1 MAKTTNKVTTT
12 KIPKTIA
19 AVVAEKTVT
28 KTAPVL
34 KGSETEKN
42 LWTAFAGESEARNK
56 YDFFASQAK
65 KDGFEEIS
73 GIFTETALN
82 EKEHAKM
89 WYKYAA
95 GIGKTYDN
103 LLNAAEGEKYEW
115 SQMYKGFAEV
125 ARREGFTEI
134 AQKFAAVA
142 DVEGHHEKRYRDYA
156 KTIKEGTVFKKEK
169 AVLWKCRNCGAIYLA
184 KQAPEICP
192 TCSHPQAY
200 FQVK

>member
-1 MAKTTNKVTTT
+1 MAKTT
-12 KIPKTIA
+12 
-19 AVVAEKTVT
+19 KTVASKIAT
-28 KTAPVL
+28 KTKKDTAPVL

-42 LWTAFAGESEARNK
+42 LWIAFAGESEARNK

-65 KDGFEEIS
+65 KDGFEQIS
-73 GIFTETALN
+73 GIFAETALN

-89 WYKYAA
+89 WYKYVA

-103 LLNAAEGEKYEW
+103 LITAAEGEKYEW
-115 SQMYKGFAEV
+115 SEMYKKFAEV
-125 ARREGFTEI
+125 AKKEGFTEI

-142 DVEGHHEKRYRDYA
+142 DVESHHEKRYLDYA
-156 KTIKEGTVFKKEK
+156 KRIKDGTVFKKEK

-192 TCSHPQAY
+192 TCAHPQAY
-200 FQVK
+200 FEVK